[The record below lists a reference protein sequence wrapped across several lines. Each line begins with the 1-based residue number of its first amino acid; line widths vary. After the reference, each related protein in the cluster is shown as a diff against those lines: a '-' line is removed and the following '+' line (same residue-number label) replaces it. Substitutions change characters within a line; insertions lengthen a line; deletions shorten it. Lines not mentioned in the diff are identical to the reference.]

1 MKEGTVSRG
10 VALRPRPTEVQPH
23 FLGSNIYFGIF
34 YEAEVSR
41 FIPTSVTI
49 LFPVL
54 ARFISTSV
62 TILFLVLAR
71 LYRLLLLSSFCID
84 TFIPTS
90 VTKFSFVCHVY
101 IDFCY

>member
-34 YEAEVSR
+34 YESEVSR

-49 LFPVL
+49 LF
-54 ARFISTSV
+54 
-62 TILFLVLAR
+62 LVLTR
-71 LYRLLLLSSFCID
+71 LYRLLLLSSSLFV

-90 VTKFSFVCHVY
+90 VTKFSFVRHVY

>member
-34 YEAEVSR
+34 YESEVSR

-49 LFPVL
+49 LFLAL
-54 ARFISTSV
+54 ARFIPTSV
-62 TILFLVLAR
+62 TILFLVLTR
-71 LYRLLLLSSFCID
+71 LYRLLLPNSSLFV
-84 TFIPTS
+84 TFILTS
-90 VTKFSFVCHVY
+90 VTKFFFLRHVY

>member
-34 YEAEVSR
+34 YESEVSR

-49 LFPVL
+49 LF
-54 ARFISTSV
+54 
-62 TILFLVLAR
+62 LVLAR
-71 LYRLLLLSSFCID
+71 
-84 TFIPTS
+84 FIPTS
-90 VTKFSFVCHVY
+90 VTKFFFVCHVY

>member
-34 YEAEVSR
+34 YESEVSR

-49 LFPVL
+49 LFLVL

-62 TILFLVLAR
+62 TKFFFVMSR
-71 LYRLLLLSSFCID
+71 LYRLLLLSSSLFV

-90 VTKFSFVCHVY
+90 VTKFFLY
-101 IDFCY
+101 

>member
-34 YEAEVSR
+34 YESEVSR

-49 LFPVL
+49 LFLVL
-54 ARFISTSV
+54 ARFIPTSV
-62 TILFLVLAR
+62 TILFLVLTR
-71 LYRLLLLSSFCID
+71 LYRLLLPNSPLFV

-90 VTKFSFVCHVY
+90 VTKFFLY
-101 IDFCY
+101 